1 MGKTFGIIAVAL
13 AVLLML
19 NSMRRM
25 EIENN
30 ELKMQ
35 LQQAQTEA
43 QFMREVSNKLDTV
56 LSEWDYEHKALL
68 QQQASTTRKLEK
80 KLEES
85 EVLTQWGSVVV
96 PDFDLDSLLKDSIR
110 PGQSTYSDLPSDANA
125 VQ

>member
-1 MGKTFGIIAVAL
+1 MGKTCAVVLGAL

-30 ELKMQ
+30 ELKML
-35 LQQAQTEA
+35 LQQVQTEA
-43 QFMREVSNKLDTV
+43 QFMHDVSNKLDTV
-56 LSEWDYEHKALL
+56 LSEWDHEHKALL

-80 KLEES
+80 RLEES
-85 EVLTQWGSVVV
+85 EALTQWGSVVV
-96 PDFDLDSLLKDSIR
+96 PDFDLDSLLKDSVR
-110 PGQSTYSDLPSDANA
+110 AGQSTHPDLPPDADA

>member
-35 LQQAQTEA
+35 LRQVQKEA
-43 QFMREVSNKLDTV
+43 QFMRGVSDKLDTV
-56 LSEWDYEHKALL
+56 LSEWAYEHKALL
-68 QQQASTTRKLEK
+68 QQHASTTRKLEK

-85 EVLTQWGSVVV
+85 EALTQWGNAVV
-96 PDFDLDSLLKDSIR
+96 PDFDLDSLLKDSVR
-110 PGQSTYSDLPSDANA
+110 AGQTTHPDLPPDADA

>member
-1 MGKTFGIIAVAL
+1 MGKTFGKIAVAL

-35 LQQAQTEA
+35 LQQVQTEA
-43 QFMREVSNKLDTV
+43 QFMRGVSNKLDTV

-85 EVLTQWGSVVV
+85 EALTQWGNAVV
-96 PDFDLDSLLKDSIR
+96 PDFDLDSLLKDSVR
-110 PGQSTYSDLPSDANA
+110 AGQSTCSDLSSDANA

>member
-35 LQQAQTEA
+35 VQTEA

-80 KLEES
+80 RLEES
-85 EVLTQWGSVVV
+85 EALTQWGNAVV
-96 PDFDLDSLLKDSIR
+96 PDFDLDSLLKDSVR
-110 PGQSTYSDLPSDANA
+110 AGQSTHPDLPPDADA

>member
-1 MGKTFGIIAVAL
+1 MGKNFGVVAGAL

-35 LQQAQTEA
+35 LQQVQTVT
-43 QFMREVSNKLDTV
+43 QFVREVSNKLDTV

-85 EVLTQWGSVVV
+85 EALTQWGNTVV
-96 PDFDLDSLLKDSIR
+96 PDFDLDILLKDSVR
-110 PGQSTYSDLPSDANA
+110 AGQSTRPDLPPDANA

>member
-35 LQQAQTEA
+35 LKQVQTEA
-43 QFMREVSNKLDTV
+43 QFMRGVSNKLDTV

-85 EVLTQWGSVVV
+85 EALTQWGNAVV
-96 PDFDLDSLLKDSIR
+96 PDFDLDSLLKDSVR
-110 PGQSTYSDLPSDANA
+110 AGQSTRPDLPPDADA
-125 VQ
+125 VK

>member
-1 MGKTFGIIAVAL
+1 MGKTFGKIAVAL

-35 LQQAQTEA
+35 LQQVQKEA

-85 EVLTQWGSVVV
+85 EALTQWGNAVV
-96 PDFDLDSLLKDSIR
+96 PDFDLDSLLKDSVR
-110 PGQSTYSDLPSDANA
+110 AGQSTCSDLSSDANA

>member
-35 LQQAQTEA
+35 LQQVQTEA

-85 EVLTQWGSVVV
+85 EALTQWGNVVV
-96 PDFDLDSLLKDSIR
+96 PDFDLDSLLKDSVR
-110 PGQSTYSDLPSDANA
+110 AGQSTHPDLPPDADA

>member
-30 ELKMQ
+30 ELKML
-35 LQQAQTEA
+35 LQQVQTEA
-43 QFMREVSNKLDTV
+43 QFMRAVSNKLDTV

-68 QQQASTTRKLEK
+68 QQQASTMRKLEK

-85 EVLTQWGSVVV
+85 EALTQWGNAVV
-96 PDFDLDSLLKDSIR
+96 PDFDLDSLLKDSVR
-110 PGQSTYSDLPSDANA
+110 AGQSTRPDLPPDADA
-125 VQ
+125 VK

>member
-1 MGKTFGIIAVAL
+1 MGKTCAVVLGAL

-35 LQQAQTEA
+35 LQQVQTAA

-56 LSEWDYEHKALL
+56 LSEWDHEHKALL
-68 QQQASTTRKLEK
+68 QQQASTTRKLEER
-80 KLEES
+80 LEES
-85 EVLTQWGSVVV
+85 EALTQWGSVVV
-96 PDFDLDSLLKDSIR
+96 PDFDLDSLLKDSVR
-110 PGQSTYSDLPSDANA
+110 AGQSTYSDLPSDANA

>member
-13 AVLLML
+13 SVLLML

-35 LQQAQTEA
+35 LQQVQTEA

-56 LSEWDYEHKALL
+56 LSEWDHEHKALL

-85 EVLTQWGSVVV
+85 EALTQWGNAVV
-96 PDFDLDSLLKDSIR
+96 PDFDLDSLLKDSVR
-110 PGQSTYSDLPSDANA
+110 AGQSTCSDLSSDANA